1 LHSSCGHWNPDE
13 RLLVDWKRSRVLRL
27 IYLVAAGAALA
38 YAGLLLMLWR
48 YQERVLFQPPRAV
61 HDGPVAA
68 QRVSYRAAD
77 GVELFG
83 FLVGNCRSPRVA
95 VIAFHGNADVSRWLI
110 PWATRL
116 ASRTDACVLLPEYR
130 GYDGIPGGP
139 TYASSA
145 LDAEAAMGFLT
156 HQLGVSFADV
166 ILYGHSLGSAVAAE
180 LAARDTPRALVLQS
194 PLSTARAMA
203 ARLGVPGVSGVWRL
217 ISRIHFDTPTRVH
230 SLRAPVWVSHGDR
243 DAVVPVRMGRE
254 VFAAAATKGE
264 LLVVRGAGH
273 NDVPDV
279 GGPAYWSWL
288 ERAVDSGESSA
299 ASATLGAGAERR
311 SAP

>member
-1 LHSSCGHWNPDE
+1 M
-13 RLLVDWKRSRVLRL
+13 LRL

-48 YQERVLFQPPRAV
+48 YQERVLFQPPRGVPDAA
-61 HDGPVAA
+61 VAA

-83 FLVGNCRSPRVA
+83 FLVGNCRSPRTA
-95 VIAFHGNADVSRWLI
+95 VIAFHGNADLSRWLI

-116 ASRTDACVLLPEYR
+116 ASQADACVLLPEYR

-139 TYASSA
+139 TYVTSA
-145 LDAEAAMGFLT
+145 LDAQAAMDFLT
-156 HQLGVSFADV
+156 HQLGVSHSDV
-166 ILYGHSLGSAVAAE
+166 VLYGHSLGSAVAAE
-180 LAARDTPRALVLQS
+180 LAARDTPRALVLQA

-203 ARLGVPGVSGVWRL
+203 ARLGVPGVSGLWRF
-217 ISRIHFDTPTRVH
+217 ISRIHFDTPTKVH
-230 SLRAPVWVSHGDR
+230 ALRAPVWVSHGDR
-243 DAVVPVRMGRE
+243 DVVVPVRMGRE

-273 NDVPDV
+273 NDVPEV
-279 GGPAYWSWL
+279 GGNAYWSWL
-288 ERAVDSGESSA
+288 VRAVDSGESSA
-299 ASATLGAGAERR
+299 ASATLGAAGERR